1 MSKARELAEL
11 GAVYD
16 SGALSNRNFII
27 NGAMQVAQ
35 RGTSSQ
41 KTGATVS
48 YETVD
53 RFICYANSYSSLVA
67 TQSQSTDVP
76 SGSGFSNSFKINV
89 DTAESAP
96 ANGFMDFRYKSE
108 SQDMQSLAYGTSSA
122 KTMTLSFWVKSN
134 VTGTYNISFYIDDA
148 VKTYN
153 VSYTID
159 AAGTWEHKTVQVTGN
174 TNSGQG
180 FNNDN
185 GVGIYVSFTLSAGTN
200 YKGSPSTNAW
210 GAYSAAGW
218 GGNQTADIGGTA
230 SNYWQV
236 TGIQLELGTE
246 ATPFEHRSFGQ
257 ELALCQRYFQRYM
270 DTDNYEPSGFTGI
283 ATSSTRAYFSGRF
296 TVPMRSTPSMTH
308 ADLRIDK
315 FSTGFNYNGTANLDG
330 ATTEKAAL
338 FLVDTAS
345 GLVTGDPYHLI
356 ASTSD
361 PQHLSFD
368 AEL

>member
-1 MSKARELAEL
+1 

-236 TGIQLELGTE
+236 TGVQLEIGTE
-246 ATPFEHRSFGQ
+246 ATPFEHRSFGD
-257 ELALCQRYFQRYM
+257 ELLRCSRYFQ
-270 DTDNYEPSGFTGI
+270 TISGGSDAFTFSSKAQG
-283 ATSSTRAYFSGRF
+283 TSSVDATVTLRTPLRASPTFNSINSRYFNDGSFVASSSTTPTSSQFSANDGMCVLNCGGFSGL
-296 TVPMRSTPSMTH
+296 TNNEVGNWGPVSNELT
-308 ADLRIDK
+308 I
-315 FSTGFNYNGTANLDG
+315 
-330 ATTEKAAL
+330 
-338 FLVDTAS
+338 
-345 GLVTGDPYHLI
+345 
-356 ASTSD
+356 
-361 PQHLSFD
+361 D

>member
-27 NGAMQVAQ
+27 NGGMEVAQ

-41 KTGATVS
+41 KTGGTTG

-53 RFICYANSYSSLVA
+53 RFIAYIATYSSLVA

-76 SGSGFSNSFKINV
+76 SGSGFSKSFKINV

-96 ANGFMDFRYKSE
+96 ANGFVDFRYKSE
-108 SQDMQSLAYGTSSA
+108 SQDMQSLAFGTSSA

-134 VTGTYNISFYIDDA
+134 VTGTYNISFYMDDS

-153 VSYTID
+153 VSYTIN

-174 TNSGQG
+174 TNSGQI
-180 FNNDN
+180 FNDDN
-185 GVGIYVSFTLSAGTN
+185 GVGLYVAFTLSAGTN

-210 GAYSAAGW
+210 GTYAAAGW
-218 GGNQTADIGGTA
+218 GGSQTADIAGTA

-236 TGIQLELGTE
+236 TGVQLEVGTE
-246 ATPFEHRSFGQ
+246 ATPFEHRSVGD
-257 ELALCQRYFQRYM
+257 ELERCKRYFQC
-270 DTDNYEPSGFTGI
+270 S
-283 ATSSTRAYFSGRF
+283 ATSMNGGDRNAGTQTDEMYFGKGESYLSIFFNPAMRAAPTVTTSNDTGKGAGRYTIAGVNNYTDGSVVKTTQNF
-296 TVPMRSTPSMTH
+296 YSMLTPSTN
-308 ADLRIDK
+308 ASYNTK
-315 FSTGFNYNGTANLDG
+315 TGFDA
-330 ATTEKAAL
+330 
-338 FLVDTAS
+338 
-345 GLVTGDPYHLI
+345 
-356 ASTSD
+356 
-361 PQHLSFD
+361 D